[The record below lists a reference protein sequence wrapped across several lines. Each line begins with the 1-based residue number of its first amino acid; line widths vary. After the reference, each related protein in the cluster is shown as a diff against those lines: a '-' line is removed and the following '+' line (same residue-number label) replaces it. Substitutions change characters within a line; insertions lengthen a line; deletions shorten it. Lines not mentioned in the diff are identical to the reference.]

1 MLLNEIRFYN
11 DTLWELLR
19 KLFIVIWNNRSKDI
33 LWNWELSWTRL
44 AKSR

>member
-19 KLFIVIWNNRSKDI
+19 KLFIVILNNWSEDT